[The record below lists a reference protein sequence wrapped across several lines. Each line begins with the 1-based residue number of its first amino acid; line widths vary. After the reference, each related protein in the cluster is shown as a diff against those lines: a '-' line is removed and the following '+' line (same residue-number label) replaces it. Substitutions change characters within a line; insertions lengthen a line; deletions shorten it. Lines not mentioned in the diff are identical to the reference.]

1 MANTRE
7 ITVTIPEYLYEAS
20 VRMTAL
26 GLFRDLSDLVGAG
39 LRHELREAQRLLE
52 IEPQN
57 WQASIDKL
65 RAQIQQKQTEMDQ
78 SELSETELLSRLRTI
93 RQEVWAN
100 DYQTYYAF
108 DA

>member
-1 MANTRE
+1 MAKTRE

-52 IEPQN
+52 LEPQN
-57 WQASIDKL
+57 WQSSSDKL
-65 RAQIQQKQTEMDQ
+65 RAQIQQKQMEMNQ
-78 SELSETELLSRLRTI
+78 AELSEAELLNQLRTI

>member
-57 WQASIDKL
+57 WQTSIDKV

-78 SELSETELLSRLRTI
+78 SELNETELLSRLRTI

>member
-52 IEPQN
+52 IEPHN
-57 WQASIDKL
+57 WQISIDKL
-65 RAQIQQKQTEMDQ
+65 RAQIQQKQTEMEQ
-78 SELSETELLSRLRTI
+78 SELSETELLSQLRAI

-100 DYQTYYAF
+100 DYQSYYAF

>member
-78 SELSETELLSRLRTI
+78 SELSETELLS
-93 RQEVWAN
+93 QEVWAN
-100 DYQTYYAF
+100 DYQTYYAL

>member
-57 WQASIDKL
+57 WQTSIDKL

>member
-20 VRMTAL
+20 VRMAAL

-57 WQASIDKL
+57 WQTSIDKV

-93 RQEVWAN
+93 RQEVWTN

>member
-57 WQASIDKL
+57 WQTSIDKV

-100 DYQTYYAF
+100 DYQTYYAL

>member
-57 WQASIDKL
+57 WQTSIDKV

>member
-57 WQASIDKL
+57 WQISIDKL

-78 SELSETELLSRLRTI
+78 SELSETEILSQLRAI

-100 DYQTYYAF
+100 DYQPYYAF

>member
-57 WQASIDKL
+57 WQTSIDKL
-65 RAQIQQKQTEMDQ
+65 RAQIQQKQTEMNQ